1 MLKKVA
7 MGLAQRAVDRGVQAR
22 IDELRFSMGA
32 MESRLA
38 SLLPEPRNLRDTEF
52 KVFSQWGEDGI
63 LQFLVSRLSPPDV
76 FIEIGVGDYSEANT
90 RFLAMKNNW
99 RGAIFNGGTAH
110 IDFLRH
116 SGMAWRW
123 SIEPVSAFVTAENV
137 NELILG
143 TGIKGDV
150 GVLSIDI
157 DGVDYWVWREISA
170 VSPWIVVVEYNSV
183 FGSEKAA
190 TVSYRRDFMA
200 SAAHYTGSYFGASL
214 AALHHLGAEL
224 GYRLVG
230 VGSNGVNAFFVR
242 EDVAGGLW
250 NLAPQAA
257 FVRSRV
263 RTARGPDGE
272 LTYTGDDHVQLLRSM
287 RDLTVH
293 LVDERADVSIA
304 EAFGV

>member
-1 MLKKVA
+1 MLKKAV

-22 IDELRFSMGA
+22 IDELRFSVGA
-32 MESRLA
+32 VECRLA
-38 SLLPEPRNLRDTEF
+38 SLLPEPRRLRDAEF

-90 RFLAMKNNW
+90 RFLAMKDNW

-110 IDFLRH
+110 IDFLRQ

-123 SIEPVSAFVTAENV
+123 SISPVSAFVTAENV
-137 NELILG
+137 NELILQ
-143 TGIKGDV
+143 TGIKGEI

-157 DGVDYWVWREISA
+157 DGIDYWVWREISA
-170 VSPWIVVVEYNSV
+170 VSPWIVVVEHNSV
-183 FGSEKAA
+183 FGSESAV
-190 TVSYRRDFMA
+190 TVPYRPDFTA
-200 SAAHYTGSYFGASL
+200 SAAHHTGSYFGASL
-214 AALHHLGAEL
+214 AAFHHLGAEL

-230 VGSNGVNAFFVR
+230 VGGNGVNAFFVR
-242 EDVAGGLW
+242 EDVAGDLW
-250 NLAPQAA
+250 NMTPAAA

-263 RTARGPDGE
+263 RTVRGPDGG
-272 LTYTGDDHVQLLRSM
+272 LTYTGDDHGQVLRSM

-293 LVDERADVSIA
+293 VVDERRDLPIA

>member
-1 MLKKVA
+1 MLKKAV
-7 MGLAQRAVDRGVQAR
+7 MSLAQRAVDRGVQAR
-22 IDELRFSMGA
+22 IDELRFSVGA

-38 SLLPEPRNLRDTEF
+38 SLLPKPRRLRDTEF

-76 FIEIGVGDYSEANT
+76 FVEIGVGDYSEANT
-90 RFLAMKNNW
+90 RFLAMKDNW
-99 RGAIFNGGTAH
+99 RGAIFNGGSAH
-110 IDFLRH
+110 VDFLRH

-137 NELILG
+137 DELILG

-183 FGSEKAA
+183 FGAEKAA
-190 TVSYRRDFMA
+190 TVPYRRDFLA
-200 SAAHYTGSYFGASL
+200 SAAHRTGSYFGASL
-214 AALHHLGAEL
+214 AAFHHLGTEL

-242 EDVAGGLW
+242 EDVAGDLW
-250 NLAPQAA
+250 NLTPRAA

-272 LTYTGDDHVQLLRSM
+272 LTYTGDDHERLLRSM

>member
-1 MLKKVA
+1 
-7 MGLAQRAVDRGVQAR
+7 MGLARRVVDRGVQAR
-22 IDELRFSMGA
+22 IDELRFSMGV

-38 SLLPEPRNLRDTEF
+38 SLLPDPRHLRETEF
-52 KVFSQWGEDGI
+52 KVFSQGGEDGI
-63 LQFLVSRLSPPDV
+63 LQFLVSRLSPPEV
-76 FIEIGVGDYSEANT
+76 FVEIGVGDYSEANT
-90 RFLAMKNNW
+90 RFLAMKDNW

-110 IDFLRH
+110 IDFLRR

-123 SIEPVSAFVTAENV
+123 SISPVSAFVTAENV
-137 NELILG
+137 NELILK
-143 TGIKGDV
+143 TGIKGEV

-157 DGVDYWVWREISA
+157 DGVDYWVWREIST

-183 FGSEKAA
+183 FGSEKAV
-190 TVSYRRDFMA
+190 TVPYRPDFTA
-200 SAAHYTGSYFGASL
+200 SAAHHTGSYFGASL
-214 AALHHLGAEL
+214 AALHHLAARR

-250 NLAPQAA
+250 NMNPGAA
-257 FVRSRV
+257 FVRSRI

-272 LTYTGDDHVQLLRSM
+272 LTYTGDDHEQVLRAV

-293 LVDERADVSIA
+293 VVDEHRDVPIA
-304 EAFGV
+304 AAFGV